1 MEEIV
6 DRLFYT
12 LFCKGYTPEETL
24 RLVEDVV
31 HIVVNDG
38 GKFSTDTVNRE
49 LQRLGW
55 HETNIDPFTFNLIIE
70 FLRSDGGHKIGSPT
84 IH

>member
-31 HIVVNDG
+31 HIVVKDRG
-38 GKFSTDTVNRE
+38 EFTADKVNQKLE
-49 LQRLGW
+49 RLGW
-55 HETNIDPFTFNLIIE
+55 HKANVDPFTFELIIS
-70 FLRSDGGHKIGSPT
+70 LLKNDGGQDIVNPT